1 MDEKKDNDEF
11 NDVKIF
17 KIRRKKI
24 EKLKPLPHIP
34 LQVDPGQ
41 LWTDFPP
48 SWGGSLFKNLKYIE
62 KNYTCCSP
70 PSWGEFLF
78 QNLKCIEK
86 ITPVVVG
93 QAPMAPAQASPSSPD
108 IRLCLVKSSPNIIRL
123 FLIKLY
129 ADIIRFFS
137 Q

>member
-1 MDEKKDNDEF
+1 MDKKKDNDEF
-11 NDVKIF
+11 NDLKIF
-17 KIRRKKI
+17 KIRKK
-24 EKLKPLPHIP
+24 KLKKRKPLPHIP

-48 SWGGSLFKNLKYIE
+48 SWVG
-62 KNYTCCSP
+62 
-70 PSWGEFLF
+70 FLF
-78 QNLKCIEK
+78 QYLKCIEK

-108 IRLCLVKSSPNIIRL
+108 IRLYLVKSSPNIIRL
-123 FLIKLY
+123 FLIKLS
-129 ADIIRFFS
+129 ADIIRVSS